1 MPATRRIEQMPRV
14 TPVSDKSEVAPEH
27 QHVVDGVLEVFG
39 AIRGPHSILL
49 HTPELD
55 EHALALGNFFRY
67 SSAVKS
73 PEKELAII
81 TAAREKDC
89 LYVWAA
95 QVAAGRRGGLR
106 EEAIAAVRDRRDTA
120 GLESDEAAIIDYVR
134 QLLRA
139 NRVDQP
145 AFDALKDRYGV
156 EWLIEMTTV
165 VGYYGML
172 AGVVNSFELP
182 PPEGGDVLPV

>member
-1 MPATRRIEQMPRV
+1 MPRV

-27 QHVVDGVLEVFG
+27 QYVVDGVLEVFG

-49 HTPELD
+49 HTPALD
-55 EHALALGNFFRY
+55 EHALALGNYFRY
-67 SSAVKS
+67 ASVVKS

-106 EEAIAAVRDRRDTA
+106 EEAIATVRDRGDTSN
-120 GLESDEAAIIDYVR
+120 LEPGEAAIVNYVR
-134 QLLRA
+134 ELFRN
-139 NRVDQP
+139 NRVQQST
-145 AFDALKDRYGV
+145 FDALKDRYGV
-156 EWLIEMTTV
+156 QWLIEMTTV

-172 AGVVNSFELP
+172 AGVVNAFELP
-182 PPEGGDVLPV
+182 GPEGGDVLPV

>member
-1 MPATRRIEQMPRV
+1 MSRV
-14 TPVSDKSEVAPEH
+14 LPVSDKSEVAPEY

-134 QLLRA
+134 QLFQA

>member
-1 MPATRRIEQMPRV
+1 MPRV

-49 HTPELD
+49 HTPQLD

-67 SSAVKS
+67 SSVVKS

-106 EEAIAAVRDRRDTA
+106 EAAIAVVRDRGETA
-120 GLESDEAAIIDYVR
+120 GLETDEVAIIDYVR
-134 QLLRA
+134 QLFRA

-145 AFDALKDRYGV
+145 AFKALKDRYGV
-156 EWLIEMTTV
+156 TWLIELTTV

-172 AGVVNSFELP
+172 AGVVNAFELP

>member
-1 MPATRRIEQMPRV
+1 MPRV
-14 TPVSDKSEVAPEH
+14 TPISDKSEVALEH

-49 HTPELD
+49 HTPQLD
-55 EHALALGNFFRY
+55 EHALALGNYFRY
-67 SSAVKS
+67 SSVVKS
-73 PEKELAII
+73 PERELAII

-106 EEAIAAVRDRRDTA
+106 EDAITVVRDGGDTA
-120 GLESDEAAIIDYVR
+120 HLEPGESAIINYVR
-134 QLLRA
+134 QLFRT

-145 AFDALKDRYGV
+145 AFDALKDGHGV
-156 EWLIEMTTV
+156 QWLIEMTTV

-172 AGVVNSFELP
+172 AGVVNAFELP

>member
-1 MPATRRIEQMPRV
+1 MPRV
-14 TPVSDKSEVAPEH
+14 TPVSDKSEVAPEY
-27 QHVVDGVLEVFG
+27 QHVVDSVLEVFG

-49 HTPELD
+49 HTPKLD

-67 SSAVKS
+67 SSVVQS

-106 EEAIAAVRDRRDTA
+106 EEAIAAVRDRGDTA
-120 GLESDEAAIIDYVR
+120 GLDSDEAAIIDYVR
-134 QLLRA
+134 QLFRA

-182 PPEGGDVLPV
+182 SPEGGDVLPV

>member
-1 MPATRRIEQMPRV
+1 MPRV

-49 HTPELD
+49 HSPRLD
-55 EHALALGNFFRY
+55 EHALALGNYFRY
-67 SSAVKS
+67 SSVVKS

-81 TAAREKDC
+81 AAAREKDC

-106 EEAIAAVRDRRDTA
+106 EEAIAAVRDRRETA

-134 QLLRA
+134 QLFQA